1 MESHD
6 HGLPELMRI
15 RREKLEALRKLGV
28 EPYPYSFARTHRAQ
42 EILDRFSDLEA
53 SAETVALAGRLM
65 ALRLMGK
72 AAFAHLQDSSGRLQ
86 IYVKKD
92 VVGDCAFEI
101 FKHLDI
107 GDHIGVK
114 GQVFKTHTGEITVR
128 AAELELLAKSIHPLP
143 IVKEKEGHVF
153 DAFADKEARY
163 RQRYLDMT
171 VNPEVRKV
179 FETRAKLITVMRAFL
194 EEWGFLEVETPILQ
208 SLYGGA
214 AAEPFVTHHN
224 VLERDLYLRI
234 ADELY
239 LKRLIIGGL
248 DRVYEIG
255 KDFRN
260 EGMDR
265 THNPEFTQMEL
276 YAAYEDYGYCMN
288 LVESLAVRLAKDL
301 AGSTKIIYEG
311 KEYDLTP
318 PWPRHKYFDLLN
330 EAAGGDVRKMSDADI
345 ARECQAS
352 GLKLEAGQ
360 TGRGKL
366 MDKLFGARVEPKL
379 AGPCFVLDYPK
390 ELSPLAKGHR
400 TDPGLVERFEGFL
413 VGREFCNSFSELND
427 PADQRARFEDQAKLH
442 AGGDLEAQPLDE
454 DFLTA
459 LEIGMPP
466 TAGLGVGVDRLTMFF
481 TDQHS
486 IRDVILFPQMR

>member
-311 KEYDLTP
+311 KE
-318 PWPRHKYFDLLN
+318 
-330 EAAGGDVRKMSDADI
+330 
-345 ARECQAS
+345 
-352 GLKLEAGQ
+352 
-360 TGRGKL
+360 
-366 MDKLFGARVEPKL
+366 
-379 AGPCFVLDYPK
+379 
-390 ELSPLAKGHR
+390 
-400 TDPGLVERFEGFL
+400 
-413 VGREFCNSFSELND
+413 
-427 PADQRARFEDQAKLH
+427 
-442 AGGDLEAQPLDE
+442 
-454 DFLTA
+454 
-459 LEIGMPP
+459 
-466 TAGLGVGVDRLTMFF
+466 
-481 TDQHS
+481 
-486 IRDVILFPQMR
+486 